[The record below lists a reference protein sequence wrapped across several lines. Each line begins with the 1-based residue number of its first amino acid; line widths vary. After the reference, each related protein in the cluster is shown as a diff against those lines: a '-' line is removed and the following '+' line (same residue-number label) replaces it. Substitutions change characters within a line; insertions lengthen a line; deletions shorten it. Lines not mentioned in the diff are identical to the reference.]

1 MGIFKDENGN
11 SYGDWTHRGQGRT
24 RDAAN
29 DIVTT
34 GDEKKWYDQTF
45 WIVFFLVVL
54 WPVGLVLMWRGACT
68 WHVAVKILVTIVL
81 VGVVALSYQM
91 SQAVVAAQGTMGGIA
106 ARPGASA
113 GSSPCLCNGSLDGTD
128 HWTVPNAF
136 APARG
141 TIPLPRLTRLFSL
154 VKARHRGRRWRAFP
168 ILYAVAP
175 CMRGRLRAS

>member
-24 RDAAN
+24 RENAN

-45 WIVFFLVVL
+45 WIIFFLVVL

-68 WHVAVKILVTIVL
+68 WHVAVKIVVTIVL

-91 SQAVVAAQGTMGGIA
+91 SQAVMAAQGTMGYSR
-106 ARPGASA
+106 RPGVGTGLSPVLKQWLARLHRPLGCSVRCA
-113 GSSPCLCNGSLDGTD
+113 TCARRPPPSPAPDERNNHGS
-128 HWTVPNAF
+128 
-136 APARG
+136 R
-141 TIPLPRLTRLFSL
+141 
-154 VKARHRGRRWRAFP
+154 
-168 ILYAVAP
+168 
-175 CMRGRLRAS
+175 

>member
-11 SYGDWTHRGQGRT
+11 SYGDWAPSWSGSHARCCQRHRDDR
-24 RDAAN
+24 RREEVVRPDLL
-29 DIVTT
+29 DR
-34 GDEKKWYDQTF
+34 
-45 WIVFFLVVL
+45 FL
-54 WPVGLVLMWRGACT
+54 PRGA
-68 WHVAVKILVTIVL
+68 VACGARAYVEGRLHL
-81 VGVVALSYQM
+81 ARCGEDSRDYRACGRGG
-91 SQAVVAAQGTMGGIA
+91 AVVPNVPSRGGCARDDGGIA